1 MNSIFFRFNKNRRQE
16 KVKKNRIIK
25 NIFIM
30 VLVLLSIVIAGAY
43 INYCI
48 NKVPKNVFV
57 LKNETATLDL
67 NIPVTGECKTVSNNA
82 VSSDIDFSKPVT
94 FVGNEL
100 GKYRIKI
107 KLFNLF
113 DVKTV
118 NVNVV
123 DTKMVYSGG
132 FQVGMYFKM
141 DGVLVSG
148 ISEIKDAD
156 GNMQNPCEDKLQ
168 TGDYI
173 VSVNNIHINSK
184 KQLNK
189 IVADSGGETLE
200 VLVRRDGN
208 YIDYQIKPVTDEDGD
223 CRIGIWVKDDTQ
235 GIGTVTY
242 VTRDGKF
249 GALGHGISDSDVNK
263 LIEVKNGS
271 IYKTKIFKIIRG
283 SNGSPGE
290 LLGSILYSDMNKI
303 GTINENTKE
312 GIYGKIDLETIRG
325 YKLKQTEV
333 MFSSNVKCGKAYVR
347 FYNGSE
353 FKDYDINITH
363 LSGGE
368 KKNITFE
375 VTSEELLEKTN
386 GIVQGMSGC
395 PIIQDDKIIGAV
407 THVLIDNPAGG
418 YGIYIENMMDHN

>member
-242 VTRDGKF
+242 VTQDGKF

-263 LIEVKNGS
+263 LIEVK
-271 IYKTKIFKIIRG
+271 KRK
-283 SNGSPGE
+283 
-290 LLGSILYSDMNKI
+290 
-303 GTINENTKE
+303 
-312 GIYGKIDLETIRG
+312 
-325 YKLKQTEV
+325 
-333 MFSSNVKCGKAYVR
+333 
-347 FYNGSE
+347 
-353 FKDYDINITH
+353 
-363 LSGGE
+363 
-368 KKNITFE
+368 
-375 VTSEELLEKTN
+375 
-386 GIVQGMSGC
+386 
-395 PIIQDDKIIGAV
+395 
-407 THVLIDNPAGG
+407 
-418 YGIYIENMMDHN
+418 YI

>member
-1 MNSIFFRFNKNRRQE
+1 M
-16 KVKKNRIIK
+16 
-25 NIFIM
+25 
-30 VLVLLSIVIAGAY
+30 
-43 INYCI
+43 
-48 NKVPKNVFV
+48 
-57 LKNETATLDL
+57 
-67 NIPVTGECKTVSNNA
+67 SNNA

-242 VTRDGKF
+242 VTQDGKF

-418 YGIYIENMMDHN
+418 YGIYIENMLDHN